1 MTTAVAAAAAAHNI
15 LGVEAELVLWKK
27 GQVSTLGYNGKK
39 QGL

>member
-1 MTTAVAAAAAAHNI
+1 MTTAVAAAAAAHI